1 MQEQLDR
8 LGEVQVQNRNML
20 PLLSLALTGTVQS
33 ILLKSLTAST
43 FVAELATEHL
53 DFSAFN
59 NRNLTVSQSGPS
71 LVAEKFLFC

>member
-1 MQEQLDR
+1 MTVTRNQMQEQLDR

-43 FVAELATEHL
+43 FVAELAT
-53 DFSAFN
+53 
-59 NRNLTVSQSGPS
+59 
-71 LVAEKFLFC
+71 

>member
-1 MQEQLDR
+1 MEKNKREVARREYDKLEYDVTVTRNQMQEQLDR

-43 FVAELATEHL
+43 FVAELAT
-53 DFSAFN
+53 
-59 NRNLTVSQSGPS
+59 
-71 LVAEKFLFC
+71 